1 MGSVYISL
9 RIKNSKVHSYDEA
22 PNLELYLQELEQIF
36 KLNTWKMYT
45 FTSPVGVWEIP
56 FLNMPKLSIFFFNK
70 TSFQES
76 ILPEPTLV
84 YIFFFRV

>member
-56 FLNMPKLSIFFFNK
+56 FLNMPKLSIFFLIRLAFK
-70 TSFQES
+70 
-76 ILPEPTLV
+76 
-84 YIFFFRV
+84 RVFYQSLH